1 MEPLSLEAAVLVSR
15 ALDRIREGQLEA
27 ALEQLEAATAAA
39 PDMPEAWGCKALVA
53 RRLGLDEVARQARA
67 RLLAL
72 SLVPGNA

>member
-1 MEPLSLEAAVLVSR
+1 MKSLSLEAAVLVSR
-15 ALDRIREGQLEA
+15 ALDRIREGELEA

-39 PDMPEAWGCKALVA
+39 PEMPEVWGCKALVA

-67 RLLAL
+67 RLMAL